1 VDTSRVLFLSTL
13 EIKAM
18 EPPELSVSIN
28 NRTKSSLQEKLEYVK
43 ERRRRIE
50 PFCDPLLVDYD
61 PDLAKLKMEMDRQV
75 QDLYVKIHNQDYAS
89 FSKSID
95 FILEVEE

>member
-1 VDTSRVLFLSTL
+1 MEDTEVT
-13 EIKAM
+13 
-18 EPPELSVSIN
+18 LSVDHG
-28 NRTKSSLQEKLEYVK
+28 RKTALKEKLEYIK

-61 PDLAKLKMEMDRQV
+61 PDLAKLKLELDKQV
-75 QDLYVKIHNQDYAS
+75 QDLYVKIHNQEYSS

-95 FILEVEE
+95 FILGVDR